1 MASDSLNQKMKSN
14 AKQKPD
20 RRVRRT
26 KELLSRALFS
36 LLETKNYQDISV
48 KELCEAADINRG
60 TFYLHYKDIYDMVEQ
75 IERNILSQFEELI
88 SKYAS
93 ISLDANPNPLIYDI
107 FQFAMDNHTLFA
119 ALLGKN
125 GDISFLLKIKKLFRE
140 RLMELY
146 ASTFPQEEL
155 TRFEYFYHFAAAG
168 CIGLIEHWLLSET
181 PESPEEMAAL
191 TNDIITGGIRS
202 LT

>member
-1 MASDSLNQKMKSN
+1 MTSNSLQKKEKS
-14 AKQKPD
+14 KEKLKPD

-26 KELLSRALFS
+26 KELLSRALFF

-48 KELCEAADINRG
+48 KELCDAADVNRG
-60 TFYLHYKDIYDMVEQ
+60 TFYLHYKDIYDMVDQ
-75 IERNILSQFEELI
+75 IEQDILAQFEELI
-88 SKYAS
+88 SKHAPD
-93 ISLDANPNPLIYDI
+93 SLDANPNPLIYDI
-107 FQFAMDNHTLFA
+107 FQFAMENRTLYA
-119 ALLGKN
+119 SLLGKN

-140 RLMELY
+140 RLIELY
-146 ASTFPQEEL
+146 ASTLPQEEL
-155 TRFEYFYHFAAAG
+155 THFEYFYHFAASG

-191 TNDIITGGIRS
+191 ANDIITIGIRS

>member
-1 MASDSLNQKMKSN
+1 MATASLQQIKKTEQKT
-14 AKQKPD
+14 D

-26 KELLSRALFS
+26 KALLSEALFS
-36 LLETKNYQDISV
+36 LLESKNYQDISV
-48 KELCEAADINRG
+48 KELCEAADVNRG

-75 IERNILSQFEELI
+75 IEQDILSQFEELI
-88 SKYAS
+88 SKHAPV
-93 ISLDANPNPLIYDI
+93 SLNANPNPLIYDI
-107 FQFAMDNHTLFA
+107 FQFAMDNRTLYTS
-119 ALLGKN
+119 LLGPN

-155 TRFEYFYHFAAAG
+155 TRFEYFYHFAASG
-168 CIGLIEHWLLSET
+168 CIGLIEHWLQSET
-181 PESPEEMAAL
+181 PKSPEEMAAL
-191 TNDIITGGIRS
+191 ANDIITIGIRS

>member
-36 LLETKNYQDISV
+36 LLETKNYQYISV
-48 KELCEAADINRG
+48 KELCDAADVNRG
-60 TFYLHYKDIYDMVEQ
+60 TFYLHYKDIYDMVDQ
-75 IERNILSQFEELI
+75 IEQDILAQFEELI
-88 SKYAS
+88 SKHAPD
-93 ISLDANPNPLIYDI
+93 SLDANPNPLIYDI
-107 FQFAMDNHTLFA
+107 FQFAMENRTLYA
-119 ALLGKN
+119 SLLGKN

-140 RLMELY
+140 RLIELY
-146 ASTFPQEEL
+146 ASTLPQEEL
-155 TRFEYFYHFAAAG
+155 THFEYFYHFAASG

-191 TNDIITGGIRS
+191 ANDIITIGIRS